1 MRLPT
6 APLVRSALA
15 FFRPALALSER
26 GTDLIQLPPE
36 SGQTFFLATPGFL
49 FHFLRHMYLGLEE
62 RLRAYADAVGDF
74 PCAMKEFKWRNGF
87 WYNYSQLC
95 LSKGFDDNMPMHTEY
110 VEYCMENGLIQ

>member
-36 SGQTFFLATPGFL
+36 SSQAVFFSTFGFFL
-49 FHFLRHMYLGLEE
+49 HFLYHLHLGLEE
-62 RLRAYADAVGDF
+62 RLWDGLSHADASGFNTLVRSTTSPVDQSEAFEVKREHVSRF
-74 PCAMKEFKWRNGF
+74 PRRRPCK
-87 WYNYSQLC
+87 
-95 LSKGFDDNMPMHTEY
+95 
-110 VEYCMENGLIQ
+110 